1 MARGIPRQAVAG
13 SLDMMNAALPQAFFH
28 GGDRIIIKQGREE
41 TARLPDDG
49 IDNGRQ
55 KRSVVSFVDSSS
67 WVYIAVLI
75 LLVAFSG
82 FFSATETAFTTIN
95 RIRLKTMAAAGSKR
109 AALVLRMAE
118 DYDRLLST
126 ILIGN
131 NIVNIASA
139 SIATVVFVRFLGDK
153 GVTISTVVMTV
164 VVLIFGEIS
173 PKSLAKQNAES
184 FAMLAAPLLRVF
196 LVVFKPL
203 NWLFLQWKKLLNRVF
218 RPRADTGMTGEELK
232 VMVDEV
238 QSGGSID
245 EHEGELIRSAIEF
258 NDLEVSEIL
267 TPRVDLVAVPDTA
280 TMEQA
285 ASLFVESGYSRLPIY
300 HDSIDNIV
308 GVIHEKDFNAARYHG
323 ETKLADLKAPVLY
336 TTGNTKISELLRILQ
351 KNKAHMAV
359 VVDEYGGTEG
369 VATMEDIVEELVGEI
384 WDEHDEVIEIFRK
397 QPDGS
402 YLIACSADLDD
413 MYDLF
418 QVKGTCDAATVS
430 GWVMEEVGRVPEE
443 GDHFV
448 YENLD
453 VTVTKVDH
461 RRVLEIRVVVL
472 PEKEP
477 SDKG

>member
-1 MARGIPRQAVAG
+1 M
-13 SLDMMNAALPQAFFH
+13 LDSASIGMIIAL
-28 GGDRIIIKQGREE
+28 II
-41 TARLPDDG
+41 L
-49 IDNGRQ
+49 
-55 KRSVVSFVDSSS
+55 
-67 WVYIAVLI
+67 IAMS
-75 LLVAFSG
+75 AY
-82 FFSATETAFTTIN
+82 FSATETAFTSLN
-95 RIRLKTMAAAGSKR
+95 RIRLKNKADNGSRR
-109 AALVLRMAE
+109 AVKALELSE
-118 DYDRLLST
+118 EYDKLLST

-131 NIVNIASA
+131 NIVNNVATTIGAVLFIKLLNEESGPAVSA
-139 SIATVVFVRFLGDK
+139 AVL
-153 GVTISTVVMTV
+153 TIVI
-164 VVLIFGEIS
+164 LIFGEVT
-173 PKSLAKQNAES
+173 PKSLAKENPEG
-184 FAMLAAPLLRVF
+184 FAMFSVSLLQIF
-196 LVVFKPL
+196 VVVLTPL
-203 NWLFLQWKKLLNRVF
+203 NFLFTQWKRLMSKIF
-218 RPRADTGMTGEELK
+218 RSRRDDGITEEEL
-232 VMVDEV
+232 VGMVE
-238 QSGGSID
+238 QARTEGGLD
-245 EHEGELIRSAIEF
+245 EHEGDLIRNAIEF

-369 VATMEDIVEELVGEI
+369 VATMEDIVEELVRAI

-430 GWVMEEVGRVPEE
+430 GWVMEEVGKVPEV
-443 GDHFV
+443 GDHFQS
-448 YENLD
+448 EGLD
-453 VTVTKVDH
+453 VTVTKVEH
-461 RRVLEIRVVVL
+461 RRVLEIQVRVL
-472 PEKEP
+472 PHDEEPKPREWELRGREKDAGRSKRAPQKPEP
-477 SDKG
+477 